1 MKSEESNNSQF
12 SIGAWRPQLSI
23 TMKKIFNILLLAVL
37 MLTVN
42 ITPAFAQDARQRTTE
57 TIVQD
62 ALALMPLQNQTD
74 FNREMEDIAKAA
86 PQSIQMLVS
95 MMQPT
100 EKAKNNLLEYAI
112 NGVTNYASAN
122 AKYKKAV
129 LDGLQA
135 AAPKAP
141 DQYVKQFIQSQI
153 RLLAGDEKPI
163 EFVQHTGAAPYAQAY
178 DNLVKLGTN
187 AGPTIIKTLKSKD
200 NALRM
205 QALKFATANNLV
217 TDELAKQVVG
227 KYKSQTEQGKA
238 DIINWLGDNKIE
250 SQKSFLNKVLTQGG
264 KPAVAAIEALGKIG
278 GDDAAATLISQLGGD
293 NWQEAFNA
301 LLSFKGDLSGKITD
315 ALKGSTGQ
323 LQNNLLQLAA
333 AKAIKSAAP
342 TVFDL
347 AKDNTVALKALTGVV
362 GKNDISKVSSLLDAA
377 SAAQVGDYQKALS
390 ASLKSLGAKEQYDA
404 ISAQMKQ
411 ATNKERF
418 YPILAAT
425 NTNESV
431 DELKQI
437 GTDAAINALIKST
450 NTRAAAPLLEAAKK
464 GNNNALN
471 GYINLI
477 GKYQRNVD
485 SRYDGLNAAMQI
497 AKSDDQKKTILDF
510 LGSTPNR
517 NAFLLAGKYLDDKNL
532 GYDAAVAE
540 KDIIN
545 KTTED
550 IEYEVVKE
558 NLSKAMALYKAH
570 GTADDGYAVDELKKI
585 ISELQPSPV
594 YVLSDEE
601 KKQGFE
607 LLFDGTN
614 LDNFVGNKVGYV
626 PINGC
631 INVTAN
637 YGNESNLYT
646 KKEYRD
652 FVFRFEF
659 CFLRPG
665 VNNGVGIRT
674 PMGVDAAY
682 HGMCECQI
690 LDHDDPIY
698 AGLREYQVHGSVYG
712 VIPAKRIKHKPL
724 GEWSEEEIRVE
735 GNHITVTVNGEVIVD
750 GDIKEACQGHN
761 VAPDGSDTNP
771 YTVDHRN
778 HPGMFNKTGHI
789 GFLGHGAGLKFR
801 NVRVL
806 DLTKAPKGKK
816 K

>member
-1 MKSEESNNSQF
+1 
-12 SIGAWRPQLSI
+12 
-23 TMKKIFNILLLAVL
+23 MKKIFNILLLAVL
-37 MLTVN
+37 MLTV
-42 ITPAFAQDARQRTTE
+42 TTAPAFAQDGRQRTTQ

-86 PQSIQMLVS
+86 PQSIQILVGML
-95 MMQPT
+95 QPT
-100 EKAKNNLLEYAI
+100 EKAKNNLVEYAI
-112 NGVTNYASAN
+112 NGVTNFASAN
-122 AKYKKAV
+122 AKYKQTV
-129 LDGLQA
+129 LNALKA

-141 DQYVKQFIQSQI
+141 DQYVKQFLESQI

-163 EFVQHTGAAPYAQAY
+163 EFVQHAGAAPYAQAY
-178 DNLVKLGTN
+178 DNLVKLGAN
-187 AGPTIIKTLKSKD
+187 AGPTIVKTLKSKD

-217 TDELAKQVVG
+217 TEDLAKQVVA
-227 KYKSQTEQGKA
+227 KYKSQTEEGKA
-238 DIINWLGDNKIE
+238 DIINWLGDNKVE
-250 SQKSFLNKVLTQGG
+250 SQKPFLSKVLTQGG

-278 GDDAAATLISQLGGD
+278 GDDAATALIAQLGGD
-293 NWQEAFNA
+293 NFEEAFKA
-301 LLSFKGDLSGKITD
+301 LLSFKGDISGKVTE
-315 ALKGSTGQ
+315 ALKVTTGQ
-323 LQNNLLQLAA
+323 QQNRLLSLASFRR
-333 AKAIKSAAP
+333 ITSAAP
-342 TVFDL
+342 VIFDL
-347 AKDNTVALKALTGVV
+347 AKSNSAARSALAGVV
-362 GKNDISKVSSLLDAA
+362 GKDDVSKVAQLLDAA
-377 SAAQVGDYQKALS
+377 SESEKADYQKALS
-390 ASLKSLGAKEQYDA
+390 ASLKSLGAKEQYEA
-404 ISAQMKQ
+404 VSAEMKK

-431 DELKQI
+431 DELQKI
-437 GTDAAINALIKST
+437 GSQAAINALLRST
-450 NTRAAAPLLEAAKK
+450 NLKAAAPLLNAAKA
-464 GNNNALN
+464 GDNNALN
-471 GYINLI
+471 GYINLM
-477 GKYQRNVD
+477 GNYQKNAD
-485 SRYDGLNAAMQI
+485 SRYEGLNTAMQL
-497 AKSDDQKKTILDF
+497 AKSDDQKKVILNF
-510 LGSTPNR
+510 LGKTPNR

-545 KTTED
+545 KTNED

-558 NLSKAMALYKAH
+558 NLTKAMALYKAH

-601 KKQGFE
+601 KAQGFE

-646 KKEYRD
+646 AKEYRD
-652 FVFRFEF
+652 FIFRFEF

-682 HGMCECQI
+682 DGMCECQI
-690 LDHDDPIY
+690 LDHDAPMY

-724 GEWSEEEIRVE
+724 GEWSEEEIRVQ

-761 VAPDGSDTNP
+761 VAPDGSNNNP